1 MHPILRWG
9 SSYLA
14 LLERYT
20 TRSEIAAGSSSARL
34 ECLLWEQE
42 VVSSNLAYPTKPE
55 IMRKHIYLFL
65 ALVLIAPMVMGATVT
80 APADIP
86 SYYSAVD
93 GKSGSNLWS
102 AVSSVTNKGYSSI
115 GYNGLYNAYLKTDV
129 YPSDSVGK
137 AGKIWDMYGECG
149 FSSGEKC
156 VSYSGVCDCY
166 NREHSIPQSWWG
178 GGTGGIG
185 NDIFH
190 VLPTDGKI
198 NGVRSNYEYGVVNG
212 GTNWNGNKYGSA
224 GSWATDKKTIA
235 TAANESVKGSGNV
248 FEPKNQYKGDWARGI
263 LGTIVKWQQS
273 NLTTSNNFFSGTY
286 DAAHYF
292 GLTKKAVVL
301 LMKWHRED
309 PVSQKE
315 IDRNNG
321 IQQTQGNRNPFI
333 DYPYL
338 AEYIWGEHAGEA
350 VDLDLLMPSTDP
362 DFVPGVS
369 DGARTYVPPIPAAM
383 YGVTWSVNGEVLY
396 VDSIGEQVPI
406 RILPATPVSCST
418 ESKHFMG
425 WTNAPIDGTAD
436 EAPAVLYEQVQDF
449 PIVTADVT
457 YYAVFAQ
464 EQVTSH
470 GAPAEY
476 VYDAS
481 HSDGWSNTASKT
493 NSYWLLDEGKQ
504 LTSPAVDL
512 SGLSTIEVRMR
523 TYGGTQ
529 YNQLAVRAGGNQIAS
544 LTATDGS
551 TMSTYKWTNTSTL
564 TGTSPL
570 VFICTNGASKKG
582 IGFESVTISA
592 SGAGIS
598 YDRYI
603 TACYEPSEVEKVGVE
618 QPAKKVLVNGRIYI
632 LIGDKMITIQG
643 QRVH

>member
-1 MHPILRWG
+1 M
-9 SSYLA
+9 
-14 LLERYT
+14 
-20 TRSEIAAGSSSARL
+20 
-34 ECLLWEQE
+34 Q
-42 VVSSNLAYPTKPE
+42 
-55 IMRKHIYLFL
+55 KHIFSLFALFL
-65 ALVLIAPMVMGATVT
+65 SAHMAWAATPT
-80 APADIP
+80 APANIP
-86 SYYSAVD
+86 EYYASVD

-102 AVSSVTNKGYSSI
+102 ALSSVTNKGYKSI
-115 GYNGLYNAYLKTDV
+115 GYSNLYSAYLKTDV

-149 FSSGEKC
+149 FSNGEKC
-156 VSYSGVCDCY
+156 GSYSGVCDCY

-235 TAANESVKGSGNV
+235 TNANESVKGSGNV

-286 DAAHYF
+286 TASGYY

-338 AEYIWGEHAGEA
+338 AEYIWGEHAGET
-350 VDLDLLMPSTDP
+350 VDMDLLMPSTDP

-369 DGARTYVPPIPAAM
+369 DGARTFVPPIPGAM
-383 YGVTWSVNGEVLY
+383 YGVTWSVNGEELY
-396 VDSIGEQVPI
+396 VDSIAEQVPI
-406 RILPATPVSCST
+406 QVLPQTPTSCSN
-418 ESKHFMG
+418 ESNTFMG
-425 WTNAPIDGTAD
+425 WTTAPIDGTLD
-436 EAPAVLYEQVQDF
+436 DAPSPLYVQPADF
-449 PIVTADVT
+449 PAVTADVT
-457 YYAVFAQ
+457 YYAVFAK
-464 EQVTSH
+464 ETVTQ
-470 GAPAEY
+470 GAAPATY
-476 VYDAS
+476 IYDAD
-481 HSDGWSNTASKT
+481 HQEGWANTGANKG
-493 NSYWLLDEGKQ
+493 SYWLLDQGKT
-504 LTSPAVDL
+504 LVSPAIDL
-512 SGLSTIEVRMR
+512 MGLESIVVKMR

-529 YNQLAVRAGGNQIAS
+529 YDMLQIS
-544 LTATDGS
+544 EESGVLTSIQATGGS
-551 TMSTYKWTNTSTL
+551 TITEYTWNNNLYIAGTSTL
-564 TGTSPL
+564 TFACS
-570 VFICTNGASKKG
+570 NGAANKG
-582 IGFESVTISA
+582 IGIQSVVINATGSEDP
-592 SGAGIS
+592 GFF
-598 YDRYI
+598 YTRYI
-603 TACYEPSEVEKVGVE
+603 TSCQQTSELIDTVLGNK
-618 QPAKKVLVNGRIYI
+618 PARKVLIGGQIYI
-632 LIGDKMITIQG
+632 LLGEQLYTPMG
-643 QRVH
+643 QRVK